1 MHPKSHLHQRAK
13 IHSTDKMN
21 TKHLLL
27 VCLLLAAVPVYGAS
41 FYTACP
47 DDPGAIRLSKESF
60 PELKGDG
67 VADDT
72 AVIEAAI
79 NQVTQTALGKGV
91 VLIPEGR
98 YRLSHTLQIPPG
110 VRLFG
115 YGTNRPVLVLGAST
129 PGFQEGE
136 RKYVV
141 WFTGGRRRNFGGESG
156 GSEIADANPGTFYSA
171 LANIDFEIQDG
182 NPAAVCVRSH
192 YAQHC
197 YLAHIDFHIGSGRAG
212 IEEVGNEAEDL
223 RFHGGD
229 YGILARKPS
238 PSWPFALVDASFED
252 QRRAA
257 IKCEEAGLTLIR
269 NQFRNVPT
277 AIEINENRA
286 EELWLKD
293 SRLENISGPALIISD
308 EKNARTEISLE
319 NVVCRQVPILAQFR
333 ESGRQIAG
341 TGGLYRIKSFIHG
354 LHIADLGEIPVV
366 KETCETEALKSMP
379 PLPPSDIPALPP
391 VETWAGIKSFGA
403 KGDGTNDDTEA
414 FKAAI
419 AQQRVI
425 FLPKGRYNITDTLE
439 LKPDTILIGLN
450 PITTQISL
458 ADGTRTFTDLGSF
471 KPMIQAP
478 KGGSNIIV
486 GIGLD
491 SGANNTRAVAL
502 KWMAGKD
509 SLVDDVRFLGG
520 HGTFYPD
527 GTRVQPYNSNR
538 SGDPDPNRRWD
549 SEGYSLWVTDGG
561 GGTFAN
567 IWTPSTYAQAGI
579 CVSDTAT
586 EGRIYALSSEHH
598 VRNEMIFRNVS
609 NWQIDACQMEEERA
623 ESPNC
628 LPVSISDCRN
638 LSFANLYLYRIGS
651 IEAPFRSAVVL
662 DGACADL
669 QFHNIHVYGPGKLNF
684 DNALFD
690 RTFDAEVRSREIAWL
705 KVSGH
710 APKPRRSPSSP
721 VLASGAKIEKLVS
734 GFNDIESAAVDPSG
748 NVYFVDSRW
757 NRIYRWSPENHA
769 LKIVTDRSPKPVQIA
784 FDRAGNL
791 MVVTASRAV
800 YSFRPDGNEDELT
813 ALDPTSTAPRPGL
826 TAILPVNR
834 WRDGHDYAQANATPT
849 PLQFL
854 SPDGTTFIPAPQNF
868 GRTNAAGRNRFG
880 FEGTAD
886 LLRTY
891 GLAPTSTAH
900 RFYVANE
907 FDQTTWS
914 FTVNPDGSL
923 SDPVK
928 FCEEGE
934 GGVAVDERGNVY
946 VAAGN
951 IFVYEPSG
959 RQIGLIEVPERPT
972 SLAFGGK
979 DRQTL
984 FITARSSLYAVRT
997 RYPGR

>member
-341 TGGLYRIKSFIHG
+341 TGGLYRINHSFTGCTSLI
-354 LHIADLGEIPVV
+354 LG
-366 KETCETEALKSMP
+366 
-379 PLPPSDIPALPP
+379 
-391 VETWAGIKSFGA
+391 
-403 KGDGTNDDTEA
+403 
-414 FKAAI
+414 
-419 AQQRVI
+419 
-425 FLPKGRYNITDTLE
+425 
-439 LKPDTILIGLN
+439 
-450 PITTQISL
+450 
-458 ADGTRTFTDLGSF
+458 
-471 KPMIQAP
+471 
-478 KGGSNIIV
+478 
-486 GIGLD
+486 
-491 SGANNTRAVAL
+491 
-502 KWMAGKD
+502 
-509 SLVDDVRFLGG
+509 RF
-520 HGTFYPD
+520 
-527 GTRVQPYNSNR
+527 
-538 SGDPDPNRRWD
+538 
-549 SEGYSLWVTDGG
+549 
-561 GGTFAN
+561 
-567 IWTPSTYAQAGI
+567 
-579 CVSDTAT
+579 
-586 EGRIYALSSEHH
+586 
-598 VRNEMIFRNVS
+598 
-609 NWQIDACQMEEERA
+609 
-623 ESPNC
+623 
-628 LPVSISDCRN
+628 
-638 LSFANLYLYRIGS
+638 
-651 IEAPFRSAVVL
+651 
-662 DGACADL
+662 
-669 QFHNIHVYGPGKLNF
+669 
-684 DNALFD
+684 
-690 RTFDAEVRSREIAWL
+690 
-705 KVSGH
+705 
-710 APKPRRSPSSP
+710 
-721 VLASGAKIEKLVS
+721 
-734 GFNDIESAAVDPSG
+734 
-748 NVYFVDSRW
+748 
-757 NRIYRWSPENHA
+757 RWSRRPA
-769 LKIVTDRSPKPVQIA
+769 KPK
-784 FDRAGNL
+784 R
-791 MVVTASRAV
+791 
-800 YSFRPDGNEDELT
+800 
-813 ALDPTSTAPRPGL
+813 
-826 TAILPVNR
+826 
-834 WRDGHDYAQANATPT
+834 
-849 PLQFL
+849 
-854 SPDGTTFIPAPQNF
+854 
-868 GRTNAAGRNRFG
+868 
-880 FEGTAD
+880 
-886 LLRTY
+886 
-891 GLAPTSTAH
+891 
-900 RFYVANE
+900 
-907 FDQTTWS
+907 
-914 FTVNPDGSL
+914 
-923 SDPVK
+923 
-928 FCEEGE
+928 
-934 GGVAVDERGNVY
+934 
-946 VAAGN
+946 
-951 IFVYEPSG
+951 
-959 RQIGLIEVPERPT
+959 
-972 SLAFGGK
+972 
-979 DRQTL
+979 
-984 FITARSSLYAVRT
+984 
-997 RYPGR
+997 